1 MPFRKSK
8 TFIVTVMQSENPS
21 IPLAPLPKHPLGL
34 QEKILQTFGLIS
46 QSTASRW
53 ATIIYRILGCILIA
67 GAWTSVTLQLGNF
80 ICRMQTGG
88 FSNQLSHFLTEQL
101 PYITAM
107 IRGTVLV
114 CMAYAQPGKLR
125 NFLHGINHFLAS
137 WSRFRPVQASQRRG
151 WRLKTAALLVVLSFS
166 WACWEAGAQNDVFS
180 SFVLMIIQHFD
191 SSFFRIDRST
201 KISVTYTI
209 DCL

>member
-8 TFIVTVMQSENPS
+8 IFIVTVMQSENPS

-34 QEKILQTFGLIS
+34 QRKILQTFGLIR

-67 GAWTSVTLQLGNF
+67 GSWASVTIQIGNF
-80 ICRMQTGG
+80 VCRMQIGG
-88 FSNQLSHFLTEQL
+88 FSNQFSHFLTEDL

-114 CMAYAQPGKLR
+114 CVVYAQPGKLR
-125 NFLHGINHFLAS
+125 NFLHGIDCFLAS
-137 WSRFRPVQASQRRG
+137 WSRFRPVQARQRRG
-151 WRLKTAALLVVLSFS
+151 WRLKTAALLFVFSLSL
-166 WACWEAGAQNDVFS
+166 ACWEAGAQNNVFYLS
-180 SFVLMIIQHFD
+180 
-191 SSFFRIDRST
+191 
-201 KISVTYTI
+201 YYN
-209 DCL
+209 